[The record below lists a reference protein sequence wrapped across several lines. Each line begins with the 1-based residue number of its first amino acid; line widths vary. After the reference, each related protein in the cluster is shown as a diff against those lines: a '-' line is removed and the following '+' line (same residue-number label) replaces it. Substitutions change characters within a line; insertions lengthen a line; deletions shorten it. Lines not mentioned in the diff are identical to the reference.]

1 MALNLSTL
9 TSPATSGDVL
19 AEALT
24 TADFLE
30 PCPLLKNL
38 ARGSNKGGNAEQAV
52 ALNQPKALPLIDG
65 KGYLYCSR
73 VSGNYVSV
81 PDAANLDG
89 FGDFTLQV
97 DVALSDWTPSA
108 QNHLLSKYGSGAGIL
123 GYQLYA
129 NPNGKISLIVSF
141 DGNTVIVLSSD
152 FHGFTDNQRV
162 TLRARREGTTL
173 YFEAD
178 EGIGFYEISNT
189 PISASPLWS
198 NEKPILISGWHP
210 TVGQIDG
217 RLNGVKIWNT
227 ATPDVSDPVLD
238 IDFTATNV
246 RHGDTKFKC
255 ATGQVVTI
263 NQSGNDPATIIRKPV
278 LRLDGVDDWYS
289 GLFDSAIAG
298 GRMFAA
304 FTVLGNGG
312 ELNGRVFSATALGDN
327 DTTTTGAIW
336 LYNNSGDSSTYFEGD
351 SKLIRNSGFSGAH
364 IHEVLLNESA
374 HKHLLDGGSELTDST
389 PLSIAPVEFAIGSK
403 KTGVNSTAIDL
414 EYLALFPA
422 TISDAQADAVRN
434 FINNRNNVFDLKDG
448 FGYYFYNPQ
457 DLSSGAV
464 ASWNGRIVGSE
475 NGDTDKFATQG
486 TANDQP
492 VGDGYV
498 VTFAD
503 NTDHLDIPSTTQVG
517 WQIVGTSLG
526 TFAYR
531 VNNTAVTE
539 LNLLGNLGSA
549 TYRQAGDLYGAILLP
564 ESATGADIQKARK
577 LLIDRGAADASTI
590 INAGAAWFRRY
601 DIVEFKN
608 AEFPDAL
615 TLGFAF
621 EEATNLSK
629 ISTVNAPI
637 SSNFSSAWKSCS
649 ALTSFPAGSKLGTEA
664 SNVNFTSAWNGCTSL
679 TSFPLIDTSSG
690 TNFYQTWRNCTSLTS
705 FPLINTSSGTSFYQ
719 AWNNCTSLTSF
730 PLIDTS
736 SGVNFNNAWYSC
748 TSLTSFPL
756 IDTSSGT
763 YFSSAWVNCTS
774 LTSFPLIN
782 TSSGTSFGSAWF
794 NCNSLTSFPLI
805 DTSSGTSFSYAWYNC
820 TSLTSFPAG
829 FFDSWNPSSISSGV
843 FNVAWVGCISLT
855 AQSVENILTSI
866 DASGKYATTTGAS
879 GGTALADAGI
889 DIDYNGDTLS
899 AATTSAITSLKSKGW
914 SIIVNGTTL

>member
-30 PCPLLKNL
+30 PCPVLKNL
-38 ARGSNKGGNAEQAV
+38 SRGSNKGGDAEQVV
-52 ALNQPKALPLIDG
+52 ALNQPKALPLIKNPAG
-65 KGYLYCSR
+65 NLGGYLYIPD
-73 VSGNYVSV
+73 VSGNYATGPSV
-81 PDAANLDG
+81 TIGANETWEGELDMVVTQFGDYLFPMGGGDWSSG
-89 FGDFTLQV
+89 FGAIFYSDGRVRVFSGGSVANQVQSGVTL
-97 DVALSDWTPSA
+97 DTPF
-108 QNHLLSKYGSGAGIL
+108 NIKYG
-123 GYQLYA
+123 Y
-129 NPNGKISLIVSF
+129 
-141 DGNTVIVLSSD
+141 DGTNIYV
-152 FHGFTDNQRV
+152 
-162 TLRARREGTTL
+162 
-173 YFEAD
+173 
-178 EGIGFYEISNT
+178 
-189 PISASPLWS
+189 
-198 NEKPILISGWHP
+198 
-210 TVGQIDG
+210 
-217 RLNGVKIWNT
+217 
-227 ATPDVSDPVLD
+227 D
-238 IDFTATNV
+238 IDDTRIYTGTAPDQSGSMTHTLELNQQTLTPEGNYAIQKAKLTV
-246 RHGDTKFKC
+246 NNAVVFDCDFNGSTSIRHGDTKFQ
-255 ATGQVVTI
+255 AAVGGPVTI

-278 LRLDGVDDWYS
+278 LRFDGVDDWYS

-422 TISDAQADAVRN
+422 SITDAQADAVRKY
-434 FINNRNNVFDLKDG
+434 INNRNNVFDLKDV

-517 WQIVGTSLG
+517 WQVVGTSLG

-531 VNNTAVTE
+531 VNNNAVTE

-637 SSNFSSAWKSCS
+637 SSNFSSAWKNCS

-664 SNVNFTSAWNGCTSL
+664 SNVNFTSAWYG
-679 TSFPLIDTSSG
+679 
-690 TNFYQTWRNCTSLTS
+690 
-705 FPLINTSSGTSFYQ
+705 
-719 AWNNCTSLTSF
+719 
-730 PLIDTS
+730 
-736 SGVNFNNAWYSC
+736 
-748 TSLTSFPL
+748 
-756 IDTSSGT
+756 
-763 YFSSAWVNCTS
+763 
-774 LTSFPLIN
+774 
-782 TSSGTSFGSAWF
+782 
-794 NCNSLTSFPLI
+794 CNSLTSFPLI
-805 DTSSGTSFSYAWYNC
+805 DTSSGTSFYQTWRNCTSLTSFPLIDTSLGTNFAYAWSNCNSLTSFPLINTSSGTNFNQTWRDCNSLTSFPLIDTASVTGFYQTWYNC
-820 TSLTSFPAG
+820 ASLTSFPAG

-843 FNVAWVGCISLT
+843 FNLAWVGCTSLT

-866 DASGKYATTTGAS
+866 DASGHFATTNKLS
-879 GGTALADAGI
+879 GGTPLGDAGI
-889 DIDYNGDTLS
+889 DISYNGDPLT
-899 AATTSAITSLKSKGW
+899 AATTAAITSLKSKGW